1 MSGRAISQEQP
12 PEDTEED
19 LREYLARRFID
30 VGVALTQDARFEP
43 RKEMPYKPQT
53 GAMHYFNDPA
63 NHNYDAAI
71 TSEGFWGLK
80 STGWV
85 FLG

>member
-1 MSGRAISQEQP
+1 MSISNEQP
-12 PEDTEED
+12 PVETDER

-30 VGVALTQDARFEP
+30 IGVALDDDPKFTE

-53 GAMHYFNDPA
+53 GAMHYFGNPA
-63 NHNYDAAI
+63 THNYDIAI
-71 TSEGFWGLK
+71 TQEGFWGLR
-80 STGWV
+80 SNGWV